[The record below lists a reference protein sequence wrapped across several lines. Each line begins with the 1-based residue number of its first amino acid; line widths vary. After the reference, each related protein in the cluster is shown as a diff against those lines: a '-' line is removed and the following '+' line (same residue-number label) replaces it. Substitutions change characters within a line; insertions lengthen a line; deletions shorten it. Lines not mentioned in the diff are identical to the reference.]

1 MATHEVVLCIRFRF
15 DRGAVAAHVQATGI
29 IAYEG
34 VDYRLH
40 APPSIDL
47 RMSVECRPGFGNV
60 RAQGPDICWTDG
72 WLFRHIYDNRSRFE
86 HGMPDSSLCRA

>member
-1 MATHEVVLCIRFRF
+1 MVLDEHAYTLRWFMATHEVVLCIRFRF

-40 APPSIDL
+40 ASPSIEF
-47 RMSVECRPGFGNV
+47 RMSVKCRVDFGNV
-60 RAQGPDICWTDG
+60 RAQYSDIV
-72 WLFRHIYDNRSRFE
+72 LE
-86 HGMPDSSLCRA
+86 MEKPV